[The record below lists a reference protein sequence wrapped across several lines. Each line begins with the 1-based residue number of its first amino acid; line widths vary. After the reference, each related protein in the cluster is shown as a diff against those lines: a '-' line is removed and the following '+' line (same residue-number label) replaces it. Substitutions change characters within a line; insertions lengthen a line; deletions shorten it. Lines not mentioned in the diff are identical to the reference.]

1 MACEVCSPAAWHS
14 LIRRAL
20 TLYPAQVA
28 TLRSAVRLEQE
39 NQFLIAKKLQELTGS
54 KNIKLKPVIDE
65 SLIAGFVIEFGSSQ
79 IDLSV
84 KGRLEKI
91 EAELLKNQGALA

>member
-1 MACEVCSPAAWHS
+1 M
-14 LIRRAL
+14 
-20 TLYPAQVA
+20 
-28 TLRSAVRLEQE
+28 RLEQE

>member
-1 MACEVCSPAAWHS
+1 M
-14 LIRRAL
+14 
-20 TLYPAQVA
+20 QVA